1 MTDAPSKTGSR
12 PASAPASG
20 AAKPPSKRA
29 AVAKSATRAADRVR
43 EGASEAARRTAE
55 GIEANPMSVVVG
67 GVALGVLAGM
77 FVPRS
82 RKETELL
89 KPVGRKVRE
98 GAETAAKAAV
108 EAGKAELAVVGLSR
122 VGASES
128 VGKLVE
134 GLGKAI
140 ASASAAAKESRK
152 AGK

>member
-1 MTDAPSKTGSR
+1 MTDVKT
-12 PASAPASG
+12 PPLSATV
-20 AAKPPSKRA
+20 PSKRA
-29 AVAKSATRAADRVR
+29 AVAKSASRAADKVR
-43 EGASEAARRTAE
+43 EGAGEAARRTVE
-55 GIEANPMSVVVG
+55 GIEANPMSVIIG
-67 GVALGVLAGM
+67 GVALGVIAGL

-82 RKETELL
+82 KKETELL
-89 KPVGRKVRE
+89 VPVGRKVRE

-128 VGKLVE
+128 VGKLIE

-152 AGK
+152 SDK